1 MHRCKKCGII
11 IERDKYDKEI
21 CFKHGRSNRAN
32 ILIEK
37 KSNKP
42 NYYIPNGK
50 GRFEFEVV
58 SDDDQ
63 SFVVNV
69 QRKGINADN
78 CTYLGR
84 LPEGIVLLRLDVG
97 KNLVHYDE
105 KTDTHIKGA
114 HLHIYSAEYGTEAIP
129 FDVSNKN
136 LLELCMDF
144 FERFHIVEPP
154 TIAQVTS
161 LKGF

>member
-1 MHRCKKCGII
+1 MKKQAVLSTEEA
-11 IERDKYDKEI
+11 IE
-21 CFKHGRSNRAN
+21 
-32 ILIEK
+32 LIETLK
-37 KSNKP
+37 RKVIDQT
-42 NYYIPNGK
+42 YYIPNGK

-63 SFVVNV
+63 SFIVNV
-69 QRKGINADN
+69 QRKGINNDN